1 MEEEAHQRLENDD
14 ELVAKPAKIYPIH
27 SHSFYSLLPTLFTL
41 LPFFSSLLYIIPTP
55 TSCGRHH
62 RHLLQLTTCPS
73 LCL

>member
-41 LPFFSSLLYIIPTP
+41 LPFFSFLLFSTLSPRPLLAVVIIV
-55 TSCGRHH
+55 TS
-62 RHLLQLTTCPS
+62 S
-73 LCL
+73 N